1 MISKVKNDLFDYKN
15 RYIMQMKDGFKFS
28 LDSLLLAEFVN
39 IKKDDKKI
47 LDMCT
52 GNAPVPLVLSL
63 KSDAEIIGFEIQKEI
78 SELALE
84 SVKINGLEKN
94 IKIINDDIK
103 NIDNYF
109 DSNTFDI
116 ITCNPPYFKKK
127 EDSIINENIVKS
139 IARHEIEMEL
149 EDVML
154 ISKSLLKNEGSLVLV
169 HRTDRLIEIIELMRK
184 HNIEPKRMR
193 LIYPKINTESNLVL
207 IDGRKNGK
215 KGLKILPPLYIHND
229 DNSYTKEVLEM
240 FGK

>member
-63 KSDAEIIGFEIQKEI
+63 KTNAEIVGFEIQKEI

-84 SVKINGLEKN
+84 SVAINGLEKN
-94 IKIINDDIK
+94 IRIINDDIK

-109 DSNTFDI
+109 ESNTFDI
-116 ITCNPPYFKKK
+116 ITCNPPYFKTK
-127 EDSIINENIVKS
+127 EDGYRNKNDFLTL
-139 IARHEIEMEL
+139 ARHEIAIDL
-149 EDVML
+149 ET
-154 ISKSLLKNEGSLVLV
+154 IFKIASKNLKDNKAFYLV
-169 HRTDRLIEIIELMRK
+169 HRVERLDDIIVLARENKMNVKELQFISTK
-184 HNIEPKRMR
+184 KEKAA
-193 LIYPKINTESNLVL
+193 NTILVKCV
-207 IDGRKNGK
+207 KNGK
-215 KGLKILPPLYIHND
+215 PGIKLRKEICV
-229 DNSYTKEVLEM
+229 DNLDTYQHLFESEVI
-240 FGK
+240 

>member
-63 KSDAEIIGFEIQKEI
+63 KSEAEIIGFEIQKEI

-94 IKIINDDIK
+94 IRIINDDIK

-109 DSNTFDI
+109 ESNTFDI
-116 ITCNPPYFKKK
+116 ITCNPPYFKTK
-127 EDSIINENIVKS
+127 EDGYRNKNDFLTL
-139 IARHEIEMEL
+139 ARHEIAIDL
-149 EDVML
+149 ET
-154 ISKSLLKNEGSLVLV
+154 IFKIASKNLKDNKAFYLV
-169 HRTDRLIEIIELMRK
+169 HRVERLDDIIVLARENKLNVKELQFISTK
-184 HNIEPKRMR
+184 KEKAA
-193 LIYPKINTESNLVL
+193 NTILVKCV
-207 IDGRKNGK
+207 KNGK
-215 KGLKILPPLYIHND
+215 PGIKLRKEICV
-229 DNSYTKEVLEM
+229 DNLDTYQHLFESEVI
-240 FGK
+240 

>member
-84 SVKINGLEKN
+84 SVAINGLEKN
-94 IKIINDDIK
+94 IRIINDDIK

-109 DSNTFDI
+109 ESNTFDI
-116 ITCNPPYFKKK
+116 ITCNPPYFKTK
-127 EDSIINENIVKS
+127 EDGYRNKNDFLTL
-139 IARHEIEMEL
+139 ARHEIAIDL
-149 EDVML
+149 ET
-154 ISKSLLKNEGSLVLV
+154 IFKIAFKYLKDNKVFYLV
-169 HRTDRLIEIIELMRK
+169 HRVERLDDIIVLARENKMNVKELQFISTK
-184 HNIEPKRMR
+184 KEKAA
-193 LIYPKINTESNLVL
+193 NTILVKCV
-207 IDGRKNGK
+207 KNGK
-215 KGLKILPPLYIHND
+215 PGIKLKKEICV
-229 DNSYTKEVLEM
+229 DNLDTYQHLFESEVI
-240 FGK
+240 

>member
-63 KSDAEIIGFEIQKEI
+63 KTNAEIVGFEIQKEI

-84 SVKINGLEKN
+84 SVAINGLEKN
-94 IKIINDDIK
+94 IRIINDDIK

-109 DSNTFDI
+109 ESNTFDI
-116 ITCNPPYFKKK
+116 ITCNPPYFKTK
-127 EDSIINENIVKS
+127 EDGYRNKNDFLTL
-139 IARHEIEMEL
+139 ARHEIAIDL
-149 EDVML
+149 ET
-154 ISKSLLKNEGSLVLV
+154 IFKIAFKYLKDNKTFYLV
-169 HRTDRLIEIIELMRK
+169 HRVERLDDIIVLARENKLNVKELQFISTKKEKSANTILIKCVKNSKPGIKLRKEICVDNLDTYQ
-184 HNIEPKRMR
+184 H
-193 LIYPKINTESNLVL
+193 LFES
-207 IDGRKNGK
+207 
-215 KGLKILPPLYIHND
+215 
-229 DNSYTKEVLEM
+229 EV
-240 FGK
+240 F

>member
-116 ITCNPPYFKKK
+116 ITCNPPYFKTK
-127 EDSIINENIVKS
+127 ENGYRNKNDFLTL
-139 IARHEIEMEL
+139 ARHEIAIDL
-149 EDVML
+149 ET
-154 ISKSLLKNEGSLVLV
+154 IFKIAFKYLKDNKVFYLV
-169 HRTDRLIEIIELMRK
+169 HRVERLDDIIVLARENKLNVKELQFISTKKEKAVNTILVKCVKNSKPGIKLRKEICVDNLDTYQ
-184 HNIEPKRMR
+184 H
-193 LIYPKINTESNLVL
+193 LFES
-207 IDGRKNGK
+207 
-215 KGLKILPPLYIHND
+215 
-229 DNSYTKEVLEM
+229 EV
-240 FGK
+240 F

>member
-63 KSDAEIIGFEIQKEI
+63 KSDAEIVGFEIQKEI

-116 ITCNPPYFKKK
+116 ITCNPPYFKTK
-127 EDSIINENIVKS
+127 ENGYKNKNDFLSL
-139 IARHEIEMEL
+139 ARHEIAINL
-149 EDVML
+149 DT
-154 ISKSLLKNEGSLVLV
+154 IFKIASKYLKSNKAFYLV
-169 HRTDRLIEIIELMRK
+169 HRVERLDDIIVLARENKLNVKELQFISTKKEKSANTILIKCVKNSKPGIKLRK
-184 HNIEPKRMR
+184 
-193 LIYPKINTESNLVL
+193 KICVDNLDTYQHLFES
-207 IDGRKNGK
+207 
-215 KGLKILPPLYIHND
+215 
-229 DNSYTKEVLEM
+229 EV
-240 FGK
+240 F